1 MIYDLTY
8 INAHIIDATPLSFV
22 YPLSI
27 VENVVGSN
35 DPSFREDEQTLA
47 GFASKKV
54 PVRVSKLAGEAST
67 SLDVDNDSDI
77 HEFPSAKELKEATDC
92 HWVDLDKNPLVSDMR
107 AEIKALQGQVDG
119 LHSKYIRLIL
129 EERKQEIDSLKQD
142 RAVVFSKVISDAAM
156 KLIRS
161 DDLGVLIA
169 KLVRSS
175 IIYGHCQAF
184 EEVAAMEEPFVLEK
198 MSGYQ
203 SLSKKEYDQAGDA
216 LANASYPFLAEYV
229 FNPYASLEQLLSKKP
244 PSLRPTLFGY
254 RSKPLSSKRAD
265 VSLGVISEGLMCG
278 SSLPLERLC
287 FLDDV
292 NLGYF
297 PHFFKDVQVF
307 SSPLFVFFG
316 IKLNSLCFHTYLYGD
331 DDFRAI
337 DQAKGSFS
345 IAGLRCAFCSASLL
359 VISNSNLN
367 AYVYSFPS
375 GLTTIRPAPES
386 LELEAPLVNSFHALS
401 GSGSFLLTSSFF
413 ASLFS
418 VSGVSTRKSTTI
430 CPLIEFLPLNLISC
444 SPNSTIHLA
453 MRHDFW
459 FRQNLFYGF
468 VVEDLYRGSDDTP
481 CKHPESIHAI
491 LMEAFRLFS
500 ATGHPLLLLVSASYI
515 LRRCKLCGESDFTIT
530 NVSVFV
536 TTMGP
541 SPIITS
547 NGISP
552 KGHDYSAKKP
562 TRGVLEFTR
571 KDLINGFSFKKQ
583 CVSYWIMIGD

>member
-254 RSKPLSSKRAD
+254 RSKPLSSK
-265 VSLGVISEGLMCG
+265 
-278 SSLPLERLC
+278 
-287 FLDDV
+287 
-292 NLGYF
+292 
-297 PHFFKDVQVF
+297 VF